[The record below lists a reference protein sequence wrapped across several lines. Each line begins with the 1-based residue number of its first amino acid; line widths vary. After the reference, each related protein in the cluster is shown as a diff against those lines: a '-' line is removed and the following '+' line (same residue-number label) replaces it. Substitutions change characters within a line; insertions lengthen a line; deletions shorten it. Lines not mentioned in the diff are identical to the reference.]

1 VISTPRINVP
11 RPQVFRAFVM
21 RHVAEN
27 PPRWVRPTSIV
38 AGLPPAPVSRLSHR
52 RGHLRA
58 GHDHMTSP
66 NPRCRFL
73 TQCHT
78 YLGVTPSTGVLRL
91 RACSF
96 VPSTTCA
103 KWLSQTMA
111 SAQALGWLAPR
122 QREQTGS
129 EPRPA
134 PEIVAPATSVP
145 WDATGATNR
154 SVAQRHR
161 SSMDLAGTGF
171 FQCLGTSSTPYR
183 RAMNL
188 SRRTSPPPCRIIQR
202 FHRSRIPTRI

>member
-1 VISTPRINVP
+1 
-11 RPQVFRAFVM
+11 M

-134 PEIVAPATSVP
+134 PEIIAPATTSPWGHHRGHEPERSATASVLHGPCWHRFLSVSRHVVDAVPQGYEPQPAHITPSVP
-145 WDATGATNR
+145 HHPAVPPQPDSHPDMTHTIAPSPR
-154 SVAQRHR
+154 
-161 SSMDLAGTGF
+161 F
-171 FQCLGTSSTPYR
+171 FIYGDG
-183 RAMNL
+183 
-188 SRRTSPPPCRIIQR
+188 I
-202 FHRSRIPTRI
+202 H